1 MSRENVD
8 AALKG
13 LDAFNRRDKAA
24 WLAVNDPE
32 VEAVHPRAWPE
43 SDPLRGREAVWDF
56 YVETIEA
63 FSEGVLENTELIE
76 VGHDKVLGHVQGEMQ
91 GKTSGASVAFDFWTV
106 GTYRDGQVLRLEW
119 FAEREQALAAVG
131 LRE

>member
-1 MSRENVD
+1 VSRENVD

-32 VEAVHPRAWPE
+32 VEAVPPRDWPE
-43 SDPLRGREAVWDF
+43 SDPIRGREAVWDF
-56 YVETIEA
+56 YVENVEA
-63 FSEGVLENTELIE
+63 FREGVLESTELIE
-76 VGHDKVLGHVQGEMQ
+76 VGHDKVVGHVQGEMQ
-91 GKTSGASVAFDFWTV
+91 GKTSGASVAFDLWTV
-106 GTYRDGQVLRLEW
+106 GTYRDGQALRVEW

>member
-32 VEAVHPRAWPE
+32 VEAVPPRDWPE
-43 SDPLRGREAVWDF
+43 SDPIRGREAVWDF
-56 YVETIEA
+56 YVENVEA
-63 FSEGVLENTELIE
+63 FREGVLESTELIE
-76 VGHDKVLGHVQGEMQ
+76 VGHDKVVGHVQGEMQ
-91 GKTSGASVAFDFWTV
+91 GKTSGASVAFDLWTV
-106 GTYRDGQVLRLEW
+106 GTYRDGQALRVEW

>member
-1 MSRENVD
+1 VSRENVD

-32 VEAVHPRAWPE
+32 VEAVPPRDWPE
-43 SDPLRGREAVWDF
+43 SDPIRGREAVWDF
-56 YVETIEA
+56 YVENVEA
-63 FSEGVLENTELIE
+63 FREGVLENTELIE
-76 VGHDKVLGHVQGEMQ
+76 VGHDKVVGHVQGEMQ
-91 GKTSGASVAFDFWTV
+91 GKTSGASVAFDLWTV
-106 GTYRDGQVLRLEW
+106 GTYRDGQALRVEW

>member
-1 MSRENVD
+1 VSRENVD

-32 VEAVHPRAWPE
+32 VEAVPPRDWPE
-43 SDPLRGREAVWDF
+43 SDPIRGREAVWDF
-56 YVETIEA
+56 YVENIEA
-63 FSEGVLENTELIE
+63 FREGVLENTELIE
-76 VGHDKVLGHVQGEMQ
+76 VGHDKVVGHVQGEMQ
-91 GKTSGASVAFDFWTV
+91 GKTSGASVAFDLWTV
-106 GTYRDGQVLRLEW
+106 GTYRDGQALRVEW

>member
-8 AALKG
+8 AAQKG

-24 WLAVNDPE
+24 WLALNDPE
-32 VEAVHPRAWPE
+32 VEAVPPRDWPE
-43 SDPLRGREAVWDF
+43 SDPIRGREAVWDF
-56 YVETIEA
+56 YVENVEA
-63 FSEGVLENTELIE
+63 FREGVLENTELIE
-76 VGHDKVLGHVQGEMQ
+76 VGHDKVVGHVQGEMQ
-91 GKTSGASVAFDFWTV
+91 GKTSGASVAFDLWTV
-106 GTYRDGQVLRLEW
+106 GTYRDGQALRVEW

>member
-32 VEAVHPRAWPE
+32 VEAVPPRDWPE
-43 SDPLRGREAVWDF
+43 SDPIRGREAVWDF
-56 YVETIEA
+56 YVENVEA
-63 FSEGVLENTELIE
+63 FREGVLENTELIE
-76 VGHDKVLGHVQGEMQ
+76 VGHDKVVGHVQGEMQ
-91 GKTSGASVAFDFWTV
+91 GKTSGASVAFDLWTV
-106 GTYRDGQVLRLEW
+106 GTYRDGQALRVEW

-131 LRE
+131 VRE

>member
-32 VEAVHPRAWPE
+32 VEAVPPRDWPE
-43 SDPLRGREAVWDF
+43 SDPIRGREAVWDF
-56 YVETIEA
+56 YVENVEA
-63 FSEGVLENTELIE
+63 FREGVLENTELIE
-76 VGHDKVLGHVQGEMQ
+76 VGHDKVVGHVQGEMQ
-91 GKTSGASVAFDFWTV
+91 GKTSGASVAFDLWTV
-106 GTYRDGQVLRLEW
+106 GTYRDGQALRVEW